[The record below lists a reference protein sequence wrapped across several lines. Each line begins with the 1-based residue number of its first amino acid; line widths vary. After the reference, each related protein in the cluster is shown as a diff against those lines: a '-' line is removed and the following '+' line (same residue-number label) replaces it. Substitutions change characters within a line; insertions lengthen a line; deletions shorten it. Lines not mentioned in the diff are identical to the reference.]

1 MDSMLAD
8 WLVLCA
14 ELSRAVSTAN
24 IDDRRRRH
32 RGDIYRKLA
41 TRSRLAA
48 EFRVEMDNLEKR
60 G

>member
-1 MDSMLAD
+1 MLAD